1 MNYPTGLKAN
11 DYLAL
16 DRTYLANERTLLAYG
31 RSAFA
36 VFLAG
41 VTFLKLFPNDFA
53 LQILALACLA
63 LSPLLLFWGVYRTR
77 RMHQQIQSY
86 YKAPETKQEM
96 PVQPISKL
104 PVEVI

>member
-1 MNYPTGLKAN
+1 MHYPKGLKAN

-41 VTFLKLFPNDFA
+41 VTFLKLFPDDLA

-63 LSPLLLFWGVYRTR
+63 LSPLLLLWGVYRTR
-77 RMHQQIQSY
+77 RMHQQIQAY
-86 YKAPETKQEM
+86 YKTPESQQEVS
-96 PVQPISKL
+96 PASSKL
-104 PVEVI
+104 QAELI